1 MILDKV
7 KNGYFCYMKLKYIV
21 PIKQEPIYKASV
33 HKTARIGFTIETAN
47 NFKISVDKSMILA
60 VNSEDETDGSIYGIL
75 TEAKDPNG
83 YKIQKAGKYHSV
95 NAKGFFD
102 TLAIIYKDG
111 DISFIVTESEIDEIK
126 VIKFTPKEPFQ
137 KGLPF

>member
-1 MILDKV
+1 
-7 KNGYFCYMKLKYIV
+7 MKLKYIL
-21 PIKQEPIYKASV
+21 PAKQEPTYKASA
-33 HKTARIGFTIETAN
+33 HNTGRIGFTIETATQ
-47 NFKISVDKSMILA
+47 FKIDVEKSMILA
-60 VNSEDETDGSIYGIL
+60 VNSEDETDGAIYGIL
-75 TEAKDPNG
+75 SEKNDPNG

-111 DISFIVTESEIDEIK
+111 DISFIVTEDIIDDTK
-126 VIKFTPKEPFQ
+126 VIKFTPKSPFK